1 MVSSPKEDRAD
12 LIIQMV
18 NVTKEYPKQQ
28 VVALKDITI
37 SVAKGEFVFLTGKS
51 GAGKS
56 TMISLLFREELPSSG
71 QIVVAGRSL
80 ARLNNWEMTVFRRNA
95 GMIFQDSRLM
105 ADKTVFE
112 NVAFAMKV
120 TERPWPEICRA
131 VPEVLERVGLKDRG
145 KHFPHQLSGG
155 EQQRVAVARAIIN
168 KPLIVFADE
177 PTGDLDP
184 DTSNELMALLE
195 EINREGTT
203 IIMATHDRD
212 IVNKMKKRVLVLH
225 RGQLMGDKIGGWLL

>member
-1 MVSSPKEDRAD
+1 M
-12 LIIQMV
+12 IIQMV
-18 NVTKEYPKQQ
+18 NVCKEYPKQQ
-28 VVALKDITI
+28 VTALKDINI
-37 SVAKGEFVFLTGKS
+37 NVEKGEFVFLTGKS

-56 TMISLLFREELPSSG
+56 TMISLLFREELPTNG

-80 ARLNNWEMTVFRRNA
+80 SRLSNKEITVFRRNV
-95 GMIFQDSRLM
+95 GMVFQDSRLM

-120 TERPWPEICRA
+120 IERPWAQICEE
-131 VPEVLERVGLKDRG
+131 VPKVLERVGLKNRE

-184 DTSNELMALLE
+184 DTSRELMGLLQ
-195 EINREGTT
+195 EINAAGTT
-203 IIMATHDRD
+203 IIMATHDKE
-212 IVNKMKKRVLVLH
+212 IVNRMQRRVLVLQH
-225 RGQLMGDKIGGWLL
+225 GQLVDDQVGGWLL